1 MKTIIVPTD
10 FTAVSSNAARY
21 AISLAAQLHTSVT
34 LFHSYPIPMA
44 LSEVPTPPQV
54 FNALQRDAEEF
65 LENAKKDL
73 GLVTPPN
80 VEIKT
85 DARPGTF
92 LTGLQQLCNELE
104 PEAIVISSHGRAGVE
119 HLVMGSETAA
129 SVTHLRWPLIVV
141 PRGAK
146 FKAPQHIAIACDL
159 LKVHSTVPVN
169 MIRKLVET
177 FKADLSVLHVHNKQS
192 YSEAVIEGTGDL
204 QEMLADLH
212 PSYHFIE
219 NADVT
224 EAVLDFVDHHNI
236 DLLIAFPKKHN
247 LLQSLFRKS
256 ESKIMAK
263 ETLVPLMT
271 VHEK

>member
-21 AISLAAQLHTSVT
+21 AISLAAELHTSVT

-54 FNALQRDAEEF
+54 FNTLQQDAEEF

-73 GLVTPPN
+73 KPVTPPN

-85 DARPGTF
+85 YARPGTF
-92 LTGLQQLCNELE
+92 LTGLQELCDDLS
-104 PEAIVISSHGRAGVE
+104 PEAVVISSHGRAGVE
-119 HLVMGSETAA
+119 HLLMGSETSA
-129 SVTHLRWPLIVV
+129 SVAHLRWPLIVI
-141 PRGAK
+141 PRGTK
-146 FKAPQHIAIACDL
+146 FKVPQHIAIACDL
-159 LKVHSTVPVN
+159 LKVQSTVPVD
-169 MIRKLVET
+169 MIRKLVNT
-177 FKADLSVLHVHNKQS
+177 FKADLSVLHVHNKQT
-192 YSEAVIEGTGDL
+192 YSEAVIDGTGDL

-219 NADVT
+219 SADVT
-224 EAVLDFVDHHNI
+224 EAVLDFVDHNHI
-236 DLLIAFPKKHN
+236 DLLITFPKKHN
-247 LLQSLFRKS
+247 LLESLFHRS
-256 ESKIMAK
+256 QSKIMAK